1 MKDKQTYEQPTVNI
15 YYIRAGSI
23 ICASLGDEVYNGD
36 TDPAEI
42 I

>member
-15 YYIRAGSI
+15 YFIREVSI
-23 ICASLGDEVYNGD
+23 ICASPGDEVYNGD

>member
-1 MKDKQTYEQPTVNI
+1 MKDKQTYEQPTVDI
-15 YYIRAGSI
+15 YFIRAESV
-23 ICASLGDEVYNGD
+23 ICASPGDEVYNGD